1 MPLLALAQ
9 ALALSCSL
17 SPCHRAHVPPAQ
29 RLSSL
34 RSDQPRLFG
43 NGIELV
49 LQEVDFDLQVRD
61 LPRQFFVLDDELL
74 EEGEDLFVGSVVVH
88 DGDAWLRAKQS
99 FRRRHADGGKARISP
114 GRAGERPE
122 GLILKARKT
131 PRD

>member
-1 MPLLALAQ
+1 MPTCP
-9 ALALSCSL
+9 S
-17 SPCHRAHVPPAQ
+17 Q

-43 NGIELV
+43 NRIELV

-61 LPRQFFVLDDELL
+61 LPRQLFVLGDELL
-74 EEGEDLFVGSVVVH
+74 KEGKDLFVGSVVVH

-99 FRRRHADGGKARISP
+99 FRRRHADGGRARISP

-131 PRD
+131 PRDQRELNLHG

>member
-1 MPLLALAQ
+1 M
-9 ALALSCSL
+9 
-17 SPCHRAHVPPAQ
+17 
-29 RLSSL
+29 
-34 RSDQPRLFG
+34 
-43 NGIELV
+43 

-74 EEGEDLFVGSVVVH
+74 EEGKDLFVGSVVVH

-114 GRAGERPE
+114 GRAGERPG

-131 PRD
+131 PRDQRELNPHG

>member
-1 MPLLALAQ
+1 M
-9 ALALSCSL
+9 
-17 SPCHRAHVPPAQ
+17 SPCPRAPSERRGSAA
-29 RLSSL
+29 

-61 LPRQFFVLDDELL
+61 LPRQLFVLDDELL

-99 FRRRHADGGKARISP
+99 FRRRHADDGKARISP

-131 PRD
+131 PRDQRELNLHG